1 VCKGFDTSINHKHNL
16 ARCFQCRQNFNPIE
30 LVMHQRRISFV
41 DSVKWL
47 KRHNGEAESDNASTR
62 RIQPPTNIGDI
73 LPQLLPAS
81 PRKQTSNPTL
91 ETIMQRILNLERQ
104 VSKLSRLIEE
114 LHSSAYQ
121 R

>member
-1 VCKGFDTSINHKHNL
+1 
-16 ARCFQCRQNFNPIE
+16 
-30 LVMHQRRISFV
+30 MHQLHISFV

-47 KRHNGEAESDNASTR
+47 KRHNGKAESDNASTR
-62 RIQPPTNIGDI
+62 RTQPPTNIGDI

-81 PRKQTSNPTL
+81 PREQTSNPDL
-91 ETIMQRILNLERQ
+91 ETITERIQNLERQ
-104 VSKLSRLIEE
+104 VSKLSRLIER